1 MAIMR
6 IVKNNNF
13 SIVSNAIIGDK
24 MSRKVGTKCPLTLGQ
39 NVPKSGDKMSPNFGT
54 KYPQKLKGVGQK
66 C

>member
-13 SIVSNAIIGDK
+13 SIVSNSITGGDK
-24 MSRKVGTKCPLTLGQ
+24 MSRKMGTKCPLTLGQ
-39 NVPKSGDKMSPNFGT
+39 NVPKKFERSGT
-54 KYPQKLKGVGQK
+54 K

>member
-1 MAIMR
+1 MAVMR
-6 IVKNNNF
+6 IIKNNNF

-39 NVPKSGDKMSPNFGT
+39 NVPKKIERSGT
-54 KYPQKLKGVGQK
+54 K

>member
-39 NVPKSGDKMSPNFGT
+39 NVPEKFERSWT
-54 KYPQKLKGVGQK
+54 K

>member
-13 SIVSNAIIGDK
+13 SIVFNSIIGDIL
-24 MSRKVGTKCPLTLGQ
+24 SRKVGTKCPLTLGQ
-39 NVPKSGDKMSPNFGT
+39 NVPKKFERSGT
-54 KYPQKLKGVGQK
+54 K